1 VKRALQAGA
10 VVVLLALVGLL
21 ALRLVQKDRGAEFVS
36 AISKGSQ
43 PMAPTF
49 DLPSL
54 DSSARLRLQ
63 SLRGKVVVL
72 NFWASWC
79 VGCQD
84 EAADLNALAARWR
97 DKGVVFV
104 GLNAQDLTSDAR
116 SFARSHN
123 VTYRL
128 VHASDD
134 SIKDRYGVTAFPETF
149 VIDRQ
154 GRAVYHLEVDRLAS
168 SESLDGALG
177 RAVAQ

>member
-1 VKRALQAGA
+1 VKRALQVGA

-21 ALRLVQKDRGAEFVS
+21 GLRLVQKDRGAEFVS

-54 DSSARLRLQ
+54 DSSDRLALQ

-84 EAADLNALAARWR
+84 EAADLNALAARWK

-116 SFARSHN
+116 SFARTHN
-123 VTYRL
+123 VRYRL

-149 VIDRQ
+149 VIDRT

-177 RAVAQ
+177 RAVAR

>member
-1 VKRALQAGA
+1 MKRALQAGA

-21 ALRLVQKDRGAEFVS
+21 ALRLVQKDKGAEFVA
-36 AISKGSQ
+36 AIAKGSD
-43 PMAPTF
+43 PVAPTF
-49 DLPSL
+49 DLPTL
-54 DSSARLRLQ
+54 GSSKRLSLQ
-63 SLRGKVVVL
+63 SLRGKVVVV

-84 EAADLNALAARWR
+84 EASDLNALAARWKS
-97 DKGVVFV
+97 KGVVFV

-123 VTYRL
+123 VKYPL

-134 SIKDRYGVTAFPETF
+134 SIKDRYGVTAFPESF
-149 VIDRQ
+149 VIDLK

-168 SESLDGALG
+168 SDSLDGALG

>member
-21 ALRLVQKDRGAEFVS
+21 ALRLVQKDRGAEFIS
-36 AISKGSQ
+36 AIASGSQ
-43 PMAPTF
+43 PMAPAF
-49 DLPSL
+49 DLPALNGRKRVS
-54 DSSARLRLQ
+54 LQ

-84 EAADLNALAARWR
+84 EASDLNALAARWR
-97 DKGVVFV
+97 SRGVVFL
-104 GLNAQDLTSDAR
+104 GLDAQDLTSDAR
-116 SFARSHN
+116 SFARTHN
-123 VTYRL
+123 VRYPL
-128 VHASDD
+128 VHAADD
-134 SIKDRYGVTAFPETF
+134 SINDRYGVTGFPETF
-149 VIDRQ
+149 VIGRS

-168 SESLDGALG
+168 AETLDSALT

>member
-1 VKRALQAGA
+1 MRRALQAGA
-10 VVVLLALVGLL
+10 VLVLLALVGLL
-21 ALRLVQKDRGAEFVS
+21 ALRLIQKDRGAEFQS
-36 AISKGSQ
+36 AIANGSR

-49 DLPSL
+49 DLPGL
-54 DSSARLRLQ
+54 DSQKKVSLQ
-63 SLRGKVVVL
+63 SLRGKVVVV

-84 EAADLNALAARWR
+84 EASDLNALAARWR
-97 DKGVVFV
+97 SKGVVFV

-116 SFARSHN
+116 SFARAHN
-123 VTYRL
+123 VRYTL

-149 VIDRQ
+149 VIDRS
-154 GRAVYHLEVDRLAS
+154 GRAVYHLEVNRLAS